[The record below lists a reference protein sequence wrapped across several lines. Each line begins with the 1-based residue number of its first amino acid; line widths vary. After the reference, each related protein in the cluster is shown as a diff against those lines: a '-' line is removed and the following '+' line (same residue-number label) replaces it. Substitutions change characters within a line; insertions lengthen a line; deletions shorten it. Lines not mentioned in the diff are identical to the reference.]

1 MNNQINHALLDEYGL
16 NEVNWRLL
24 ALVAAAASPLKW
36 KEIKPIAA
44 YYKITGNPAPSLHK
58 LVDRGL
64 LSGPART
71 EHIMSS
77 PFQATGQGHTILAKI
92 ERGLHRPM
100 WLSAA
105 RLKVLN
111 ILKEGYQAERDL
123 LHQHKCH
130 PRAILSLSDANYIY
144 QPDGTDT
151 WHITALGSEAWAE
164 YQQQNQPEAT
174 HA

>member
-16 NEVNWRLL
+16 NEVTYRLL
-24 ALVAAAASPLKW
+24 ALVDAAIHPIKW
-36 KEIKPIAA
+36 EEIKLIVA

-64 LSGPART
+64 LSGPVRT
-71 EHIMSS
+71 ENISS
-77 PFQATGQGHTILAKI
+77 RPFQVTGQGHTILAKI
-92 ERGLHRPM
+92 GRGLHQPK

-130 PRAILSLSDANYIY
+130 PKTILSLSDANYIF
-144 QPDGTDT
+144 QPARTDT
-151 WHITALGSEAWAE
+151 WHITSLGSEAWAE
-164 YQQQNQPEAT
+164 YQQQTQPEAT
-174 HA
+174 P